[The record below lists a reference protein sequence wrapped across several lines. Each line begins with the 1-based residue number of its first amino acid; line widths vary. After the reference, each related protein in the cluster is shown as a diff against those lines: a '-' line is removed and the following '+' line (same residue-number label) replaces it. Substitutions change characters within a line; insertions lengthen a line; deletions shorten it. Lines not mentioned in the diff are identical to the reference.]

1 MVRTRTRTVLTA
13 LFLTGVLVGGAP
25 AAASAVT
32 PASVAAVSRTASSV
46 QGTGHV
52 SAAAAV
58 HTGVREAA
66 HPYTSK
72 SKSKSKK
79 KRRKHGSGGFGGG
92 LILGIVLAVVVVG
105 IIAFVLVSRSRR
117 NS

>member
-1 MVRTRTRTVLTA
+1 MVRSRTRTVLTA
-13 LFLTGVLVGGAP
+13 LFLTGVLVGGVP

-46 QGTGHV
+46 QGAGHV
-52 SAAAAV
+52 SAAASV

-66 HPYTSK
+66 HTYWSK
-72 SKSKSKK
+72 SKSKSK

-92 LILGIVLAVVVVG
+92 VIVGIVLAVIVVG

>member
-1 MVRTRTRTVLTA
+1 MIRTRTRTALTA

-25 AAASAVT
+25 VAASAAA
-32 PASVAAVSRTASSV
+32 PAVSRAASV
-46 QGTGHV
+46 QSVGHV
-52 SAAAAV
+52 DSATSV

-66 HPYTSK
+66 HAYKSK
-72 SKSKSKK
+72 SKSKSKNKSK

-92 LILGIVLAVVVVG
+92 LIVGIALAVIVVG

>member
-1 MVRTRTRTVLTA
+1 MIRTRTRTALTA

-25 AAASAVT
+25 VAASAT
-32 PASVAAVSRTASSV
+32 APAVSRAASV
-46 QGTGHV
+46 QSVGHV
-52 SAAAAV
+52 DGATSV

-66 HPYTSK
+66 HAYK
-72 SKSKSKK
+72 SKSKSKNKSK

-92 LILGIVLAVVVVG
+92 LIVGIALAVIVVG